1 MATST
6 QDQMRLSITRPANS
20 SVDYVQILGDVDLS
34 NTDELNAAALR
45 LIDAAG
51 DSICVDLAGITFMDS
66 TLVEFLL
73 HVRGSDSLAP
83 RQLVLCRP
91 RPMARRVI
99 QVTGLEDVSTVQ
111 ADLPALWPQPL
122 SA

>member
-1 MATST
+1 MPTVIK
-6 QDQMRLSITRPANS
+6 DQMSLSITRPANS

-34 NTDELNAAALR
+34 NTDELNAAATR
-45 LIDAAG
+45 LIDADG
-51 DSICVDLAGITFMDS
+51 DSICVDLGGITFMDS

-73 HVRGSDSLAP
+73 HVQGSERHSQ
-83 RQLVLCRP
+83 RELVLCRP

-99 QVTGLEDVSTVQ
+99 HVTGLERVATVQ
-111 ADLPALWPQPL
+111 TDLPELWPRQL

>member
-1 MATST
+1 MPTPIH
-6 QDQMRLSITRPANS
+6 DQMSLSITRPADS

-34 NTDELNAAALR
+34 NTDELNAAAIR
-45 LIDAAG
+45 LIDADG
-51 DSICVDLAGITFMDS
+51 DSICVDLGGITFMDS

-73 HVRGSDSLAP
+73 HVGGSARHSP

-99 QVTGLEDVSTVQ
+99 QVTGLEDVATVQ
-111 ADLPALWPQPL
+111 ADLPALWPQRL
-122 SA
+122 TA